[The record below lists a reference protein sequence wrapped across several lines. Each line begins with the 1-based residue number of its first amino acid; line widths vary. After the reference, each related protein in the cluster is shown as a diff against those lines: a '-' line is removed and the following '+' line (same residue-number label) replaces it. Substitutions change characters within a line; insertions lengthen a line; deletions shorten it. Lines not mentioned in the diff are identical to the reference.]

1 MELVR
6 LEKVRKTINGRAVL
20 ENVDL
25 QVGPSRIVVI
35 RGRSGAGKTTLL
47 KLVVLLLRPDE
58 GRVLINGV
66 DAWRLGTAARSRLVS
81 GTISYIPQT
90 IDLLP
95 NLTVRENIEL
105 PAVIR
110 GLKKGDRELAV
121 REVSELLGIPHML
134 ERRVETL
141 SGGEKQVVALARSL
155 VTKPR
160 LVVADEPFAYV
171 DDKGVENLFNTIR
184 ELRDRL
190 GVSFVI
196 TTTEINIKSFTGDE
210 EYLLTNGTLTK
221 V

>member
-1 MELVR
+1 MELVK
-6 LEKVRKTINGRAVL
+6 LEKVRKTINGRVVL

-25 QVGPSRIVVI
+25 QVGPSRIVVV

-47 KLVVLLLRPDE
+47 KLMVLLLKPDE

-95 NLTVRENIEL
+95 NLTVKENIEL
-105 PAVIR
+105 PVIIK
-110 GLKKGDRELAV
+110 GLKRRDRELAV

-171 DDKGVENLFNTIR
+171 DDKGVEKLFNTIR

>member
-47 KLVVLLLRPDE
+47 KLMVLLLRPDE

-110 GLKKGDRELAV
+110 GLKRGDRELAV

>member
-1 MELVR
+1 MELVK

-110 GLKKGDRELAV
+110 GLKRGDRELAV

>member
-1 MELVR
+1 MELVK

-47 KLVVLLLRPDE
+47 KLMVLLLKPDE

-110 GLKKGDRELAV
+110 GLKKGNRELAV

>member
-6 LEKVRKTINGRAVL
+6 LERVRKTINGRAVL

-47 KLVVLLLRPDE
+47 KLMVLLLRPDE

-66 DAWRLGTAARSRLVS
+66 DAWRLDTAARSRLVS

>member
-171 DDKGVENLFNTIR
+171 DDKGVEKLINTIR

>member
-1 MELVR
+1 VELVR
-6 LEKVRKTINGRAVL
+6 LERVRKTINGRAVL

-35 RGRSGAGKTTLL
+35 RGRSGAGKTTLQ

-66 DAWRLGTAARSRLVS
+66 DAWRLSTAARSRLVS

-110 GLKKGDRELAV
+110 GLKKGDREMAV

>member
-1 MELVR
+1 MELVK

-47 KLVVLLLRPDE
+47 KLMVLLLKPDE

-110 GLKKGDRELAV
+110 GLKRGDRELAV